1 MEKEGC
7 AMIYFDNRTDFE
19 YDIVALEPIVSE
31 LSDRD
36 VEVIF
41 TSDEEIADIN
51 EAFRG
56 IAEPTDV
63 LSFPLEQM
71 PHSPLGTVIISI
83 DHARAKAK
91 ELGHKIEEEIA
102 LLFIHGMLHL
112 LGYDHERDEGEMR
125 ARETELIVHHNLPNS
140 LIQRSA

>member
-1 MEKEGC
+1 
-7 AMIYFDNRTDFE
+7 MIYFDNRTDFE
-19 YDIVALEPIVSE
+19 YDIAALEPIVSD

-56 IAEPTDV
+56 ISKPTDV

-83 DHARAKAK
+83 DHARAKAE
-91 ELGHKIEEEIA
+91 ELGHRTEEEIA

-112 LGYDHERDEGEMR
+112 LGYDHEQDQGQMR
-125 ARETELIVHHNLPNS
+125 ARETELIVHYNLPES
-140 LIQRSA
+140 LIQRSV

>member
-1 MEKEGC
+1 MAKEGY

-19 YDIVALEPIVSE
+19 YDIAALEPIVSD

-56 IAEPTDV
+56 ISKPTDV

-83 DHARAKAK
+83 DHARAKAE
-91 ELGHKIEEEIA
+91 ELGHRTEEEIA

-112 LGYDHERDEGEMR
+112 LGYDHEQDQGQMR
-125 ARETELIVHHNLPNS
+125 ARETELIVHYNLPES
-140 LIQRSA
+140 LIQRSV